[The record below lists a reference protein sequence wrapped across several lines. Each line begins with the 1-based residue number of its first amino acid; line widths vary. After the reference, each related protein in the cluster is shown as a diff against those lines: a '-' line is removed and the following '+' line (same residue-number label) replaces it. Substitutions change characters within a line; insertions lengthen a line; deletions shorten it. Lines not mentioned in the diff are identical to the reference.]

1 MLLFYQLIYLP
12 SNKNCHSCMPFYS
25 LSSHGC
31 LVTVLKALLLSRHSL
46 GKLLFFQLWQI
57 YQYVPIFCLA
67 TYIFMPL
74 LIVFLISPGCMVQL
88 NFPPLFCRL
97 AHFAVRENAFIWC
110 RKNVALIQL
119 SVLSLQLPVRYP
131 GPRQLIKGYWQ
142 LSGLSRSVV
151 KKTWSP
157 LDNKFCIS
165 NFDPQEI
172 SI

>member
-1 MLLFYQLIYLP
+1 MYLSVNQIDDLQI
-12 SNKNCHSCMPFYS
+12 SNKKQSWWTFCLPCFIS

-31 LVTVLKALLLSRHSL
+31 LVTVFKGLIAIQTSLRQTAFLSIVVDLSY
-46 GKLLFFQLWQI
+46 FS
-57 YQYVPIFCLA
+57 LA

-74 LIVFLISPGCMVQL
+74 LIVFLSFPGCMVQL

-131 GPRQLIKGYWQ
+131 GPR
-142 LSGLSRSVV
+142 
-151 KKTWSP
+151 
-157 LDNKFCIS
+157 
-165 NFDPQEI
+165 
-172 SI
+172 